1 MQTNLR
7 RSLLLVATCLWAT
20 GMLRAQQRTIHFKE
34 YRLPNGL
41 TVLLHRDTTAPVV
54 AVTVLYHV
62 GSKNEKKGQSG
73 FAHFF
78 EHLMFEGSKYIG
90 REQYMKYVS
99 NAGGQLNA
107 NTTQDRTFYYENL
120 PSNQLQLGLWL
131 ESERMMHAKIEPVG
145 VNTQRE
151 VVKEEMRMRYD
162 NQPYGTVMQQI
173 CRHLF
178 KGTPYQEVPIGTMK
192 DINKATLP
200 DFLTFYHTY
209 YVPNNATL
217 SISGDISI
225 DSTRRLIRE
234 YFGPIPEGKPI
245 HRPVVHLQPLGN
257 QANRIDTVYDNIQLP
272 AVIEAYRG
280 PVQGTPDYYAF
291 NVLSNILSGGPSSR
305 MSHDL
310 VDEQQLA
317 LQAGSFPM
325 SMESAGAYV
334 SFGIVNAGVNPAKL
348 QAAMDEEIRRIKAA
362 PVPRHEFR
370 KVMNQIET
378 SYVGSYSTQLGI
390 AEKLANYQ
398 VYFGNADLINTE
410 LNRYLKVTPQDV
422 MRVADKY
429 LNNSNRIVLYYLP
442 KSARNA
448 AR

>member
-1 MQTNLR
+1 MQTQLK
-7 RSLLLVATCLWAT
+7 RSVFLFAACLCFT
-20 GMLRAQQRTIHFKE
+20 GMLWAQQRIIHFQK
-34 YRLPNGL
+34 YQLPNGL
-41 TVLLHRDTTAPVV
+41 TVILHRDTTAPVV

-78 EHLMFEGSKYIG
+78 EHLMFEGSTYIG
-90 REQYMKYVS
+90 RGQYMKYVS

-120 PSNQLQLGLWL
+120 PSNQLKLGLWL
-131 ESERMMHAKIEPVG
+131 ESERMMHAKIEQAG

-162 NQPYGTVMQQI
+162 NQPYGTIIAQV
-173 CRHLF
+173 CSHLF
-178 KGTPYQEVPIGTMK
+178 KGTPYEVVPIGTMT
-192 DINKATLP
+192 DLNKAKLS
-200 DFLTFYHTY
+200 DFLTFYHTF

-217 SISGDISI
+217 SIAGDIDL
-225 DSTRRLIRE
+225 DSTRRLVQA
-234 YFGPIPEGKPI
+234 YFGPIPKGKPI
-245 HRPVVHLQPLGN
+245 QRPVVHLQPLGPM
-257 QANRIDTVYDNIQLP
+257 ANRIDTVYDNIQLP

-291 NVLSNILSGGPSSR
+291 NILSNILSGGPSSR

-310 VDEQQLA
+310 LDEQQLA
-317 LQAGSFPM
+317 LEVGSFPM

-334 SFGIVNAGVNPAKL
+334 SYGIVNSGIPPQKL
-348 QAAMDEEIRRIKAA
+348 QKAMDDEIRRIKETL
-362 PVPRHEFR
+362 VPHHEFQ

-378 SYVGSYSTQLGI
+378 SFIGSYSTQLGI

-398 VYFGNADLINTE
+398 VYFGNANLINTE
-410 LNRYLKVTPQDV
+410 LSRYLSVTPEELQ
-422 MRVADKY
+422 RVARKY
-429 LNNSNRIVLYYLP
+429 LNDSNRIVLYYLP
-442 KSARNA
+442 KSAR
-448 AR
+448 RSVR